1 MRSVNADVCYI
12 NANKHQTH
20 SFISSIISTNSMHD
34 AMLGTGE
41 KNRHGLAYDGVH
53 ILMEETENKE
63 YIYIYINT
71 LNISNMW
78 ENPYRK

>member
-1 MRSVNADVCYI
+1 
-12 NANKHQTH
+12 
-20 SFISSIISTNSMHD
+20 MHD

-63 YIYIYINT
+63 YIYIYIYQYT
-71 LNISNMW
+71 K
-78 ENPYRK
+78 YFQHVRKPL